1 MDISA
6 ISDKI
11 NYCDTWKMAS
21 KKKKKK
27 LFECPQFVLIKV
39 YYNGDTSKGVLG
51 KILFQI
57 L

>member
-1 MDISA
+1 MKIKK
-6 ISDKI
+6 KI
-11 NYCDTWKMAS
+11 NNIKFKKRQK